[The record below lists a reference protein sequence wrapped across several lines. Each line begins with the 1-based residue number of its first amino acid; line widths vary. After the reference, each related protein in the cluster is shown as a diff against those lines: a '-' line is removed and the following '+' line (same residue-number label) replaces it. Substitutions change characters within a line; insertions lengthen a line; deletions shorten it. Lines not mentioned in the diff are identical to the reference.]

1 MQTVCDLTK
10 DLCYIKR
17 QGLISL
23 SQGRGFMSDRNY
35 KFTDPRAGIAL
46 GVRVVTRSTT
56 TEIAGKTEE
65 GAVKVRLVASPA
77 GSAEAN
83 EELITFL
90 AKQLGVEP
98 RKIEI
103 VAGLEKS
110 DKILS
115 IEGVSSLDVEEK
127 LGLV

>member
-1 MQTVCDLTK
+1 
-10 DLCYIKR
+10 
-17 QGLISL
+17 
-23 SQGRGFMSDRNY
+23 MSDRNY

-46 GVRVVTRSTT
+46 GVRVVTRSTA

-65 GAVKVRLVASPA
+65 GAVKVRLIASPA

-83 EELITFL
+83 EELINFL
-90 AKQLGVEP
+90 ASQLGVEP

-103 VAGLEKS
+103 VAGLDKS

-115 IEGVSSLDVEEK
+115 IEGVSSTDVEEK